1 MQIFAEFRKVFRVF
15 VESIQ
20 IVVTSEGGAALS
32 SVFIEILIIMIL
44 LVTNGALAAAEI
56 ALVSSKRVTLQQRY
70 NNGDVRASVA
80 LDLMNNPNKLFS
92 TIQIGITV
100 IGIVAGAF
108 GGATLAVKFTE
119 YLSGYPSLAR
129 YSSLLG
135 YGLVVLLI
143 SYFTLIVGELV
154 PKRLAYGNPEGVAI
168 SLARS
173 MTYLSV
179 LAAPFVAILCLSTD
193 FFVKIFGVASYQK
206 PEITEEEIRI
216 LIRQG
221 AESGIF
227 EAAEHDLVER
237 VLRLDDR
244 RITTIMTPKNK
255 IVWLNIQDDPNINRQ
270 KVIEKNY
277 TRYLVCDGS
286 LERILGAAHVK
297 ELLRDC
303 YAERPFDPAR
313 KVEPVMFLTENIPIL
328 DGLLRF
334 KEARES
340 LALIINEHGVVQGIV
355 TITDFLKAIVGN
367 VSSLNFVTSQYAVQR
382 DDGSWLVE
390 GSASIERLKEIMK
403 ISVLPGEERTNYTTV
418 AGFVMYYLDR
428 IPREGESLYWDKWRI
443 EVMDMD
449 GLRIDK
455 ILLVRPGEE
464 NLE

>member
-1 MQIFAEFRKVFRVF
+1 M
-15 VESIQ
+15 
-20 IVVTSEGGAALS
+20 S
-32 SVFIEILIIMIL
+32 SVVIEILIILVL
-44 LVTNGALAAAEI
+44 LITNGALAAAEI
-56 ALVSSKRVTLQQRY
+56 ALVSSKRVILQQRY
-70 NNGDVRASVA
+70 NNGDIRASIA

-108 GGATLAVKFTE
+108 GGATLAVKFSD
-119 YLSGYPSLAR
+119 YLADFPSIAR
-129 YSSLLG
+129 YSSVLG
-135 YGLVVLLI
+135 YGIVVLLI

-154 PKRLAYGNPEGVAI
+154 PKRLAYGNPEGVAV

-173 MTYLSV
+173 MTFLSV
-179 LAAPFVAILCLSTD
+179 LAAPFVSILSYSTD
-193 FFVKIFGVASYQK
+193 LFVKIFGVTSYQK

-216 LIRQG
+216 MIRQG
-221 AESGIF
+221 AETGIF
-227 EAAEHDLVER
+227 EEAEHELVER

-244 RITTIMTPKNK
+244 RIRTIMTPKSK
-255 IVWLNIQDDPNINRQ
+255 ILGLYKQDNPAINRQ
-270 KVIEKNY
+270 KVIESNY

-286 LERILGAAHVK
+286 LEKILGAAHVK

-303 YAERPFDPAR
+303 FAERPFDPSR
-313 KVEPVMFLTENIPIL
+313 KVEPVMFLTENIRIL

-340 LALIINEHGVVQGIV
+340 LALIINEQGSVQGLV
-355 TITDFLKAIVGN
+355 TITDFLKAIVGR
-367 VSSLNFVTSQYAVQR
+367 VGSLDFVTAQFAIQR

-403 ISVLPGEERTNYTTV
+403 ISVLPGEERTNYATV

-428 IPREGESLYWDKWRI
+428 IPREGESFYWDKWRI
-443 EVMDMD
+443 EIMDMD

-455 ILLVRPGEE
+455 ILLVRPGEDY
-464 NLE
+464 LE

>member
-1 MQIFAEFRKVFRVF
+1 
-15 VESIQ
+15 
-20 IVVTSEGGAALS
+20 LS
-32 SVFIEILIIMIL
+32 SVFIEISIIFIL

-70 NNGDVRASVA
+70 NNGDVRAYVA

-92 TIQIGITV
+92 TIQIGITF
-100 IGIVAGAF
+100 IGIAAGAF
-108 GGATLAVKFTE
+108 GGATLAVKFTNF
-119 YLSGYPSLAR
+119 LSAFPSLAR

-135 YGLVVLLI
+135 YGLVVFII
-143 SYFTLIVGELV
+143 SYFTLIIGELV
-154 PKRLAYGNPEGVAI
+154 PKRLAYGNPEGVAVV
-168 SLARS
+168 LARS

-179 LAAPFVAILCLSTD
+179 LAAPFVSILSFSTD
-193 FFVKIFGVASYQK
+193 LFVKIFGVTSYQK

-221 AESGIF
+221 AETGIF
-227 EAAEHDLVER
+227 EEAEHELVER

-244 RITTIMTPKNK
+244 RITSIMTPKSK
-255 IVWLNIQDDPNINRQ
+255 ILWLNVHDDLGINRQ
-270 KVIEKNY
+270 KIIDNNY
-277 TRYLVCDGS
+277 TRFLVCDGS
-286 LERILGAAHVK
+286 LEKILGAAHVK

-303 YAERPFDPAR
+303 FAERAFDPSR
-313 KVEPVMFLTENIPIL
+313 KVEPVMFLTENIRIL

-340 LALIINEHGVVQGIV
+340 LALIINEQGSVQGLV
-355 TITDFLKAIVGN
+355 TITDFLKAIVGR
-367 VSSLNFVTSQYAVQR
+367 VGSLDFITSQYAVQR

-390 GSASIERLKEIMK
+390 GSAPIERLKEIMK
-403 ISVLPGEERTNYTTV
+403 ISVLPGEERTNYSTV

-428 IPREGESLYWDKWRI
+428 IPRESESFYWDKWRI
-443 EVMDMD
+443 EIMDMD

-464 NLE
+464 HLE